1 MSSDEECPD
10 FLDVTG
16 IAVAV
21 TLLEKHA
28 ASADGMLSEMF
39 IAAHLVGCPMV
50 AEVVAPH
57 VPDDQMRSA
66 LEVLSSQEGDV
77 VH

>member
-1 MSSDEECPD
+1 
-10 FLDVTG
+10 
-16 IAVAV
+16 
-21 TLLEKHA
+21 
-28 ASADGMLSEMF
+28 MLSEMF